1 MTLSPCT
8 TETSLHFPRMGNK
21 ACAIYPRFH
30 RAFHW
35 MLVFFVS
42 FFDSFEG
49 EVPGRWII
57 VQVLDYWSFLFSS
70 FYFLGIDIPKGIL
83 FFHLILVLDIWILVL
98 TFPARTRVSSF
109 SSDSAL
115 RRAKCQTHDGLLSES
130 KCEIEKEILS
140 NFETK
145 FSPLKEDR

>member
-1 MTLSPCT
+1 MYNRDVAPFSTNGKQSLRHLSEISSGVSLDARLLRFVLRLVRRRGSWTLDHCPSFRLL
-8 TETSLHFPRMGNK
+8 E
-21 ACAIYPRFH
+21 
-30 RAFHW
+30 
-35 MLVFFVS
+35 FF
-42 FFDSFEG
+42 
-49 EVPGRWII
+49 I
-57 VQVLDYWSFLFSS
+57 FL

-109 SSDSAL
+109 SPDSAL
-115 RRAKCQTHDGLLSES
+115 RRAKCQTYDGLLSES